1 MLAACGPLRYR
12 RPIIRRRGARMQ
24 AAGEIT
30 QLLAAWS
37 AGDEAAL
44 QQLVPRIYGELR
56 GLAGHL
62 FRNQPGSATL
72 QPTAL
77 VHEAFLRLEGRQ
89 LDVNDRS
96 HFLALI
102 AKAMRHVL
110 VDHARRASRQKRG
123 GDYLAVTFHD
133 EVVAD
138 KSGLGTVIDVHEA
151 LERLRDVDERR
162 AEALELHYF
171 GGLTYDEIATA
182 LGISAATVDRQ
193 LRLAKAW
200 LLRELS
206 RDDGQ

>member
-1 MLAACGPLRYR
+1 VQG
-12 RPIIRRRGARMQ
+12 
-24 AAGEIT
+24 AGEIT

-37 AGDEAAL
+37 AGDDAAL
-44 QQLVPRIYGELR
+44 QQLLPRIYSELR

-62 FRNQPGSATL
+62 FRNQSGSATL

-77 VHEAFLRLEGRQ
+77 VHEAFLRLDGKH

-110 VDHARRASRQKRG
+110 VDHARRNSRKKRG

-133 EVVAD
+133 DIVAD
-138 KSGLGTVIDVHEA
+138 KSGRETVIDVHEA
-151 LERLRDVDERR
+151 LERLRAVDERR
-162 AEALELHYF
+162 ADALELHYF
-171 GGLTYDEIATA
+171 GGLRYDEIAIA
-182 LGISAATVDRQ
+182 LDVSEATVDRQ

-206 RDDGQ
+206 RDDGR